1 MPDIRLITVTMNPA
15 IDRVVEIEKFAI
27 GRVSTAKLLGWY
39 PGGKGIN
46 TARVLAKLGTRCI
59 ATGFVGEAELAVFEE
74 HITRVG
80 EGRAVM
86 QLLRVR
92 GQTRTNMTIMDPVL
106 DTETH
111 IREDGFQ
118 VYADDI
124 RRMSSKVGMLAREGS
139 LVVFGGSLPP
149 GASLG
154 DFRSMLHVC
163 ADQGARVVVDMNEA
177 AMAALREEPM
187 WMVKLNEQELA
198 GFSGLPTRTPEEC
211 LAAAR
216 KVSKDGGGMVENVV
230 VTRGAD
236 GALMVGEEL
245 GESAWIGA
253 KVAVHPARIVNT
265 LGCGDSLLAGV
276 LHEWKR
282 SESWFD
288 ALRMGVATATATA
301 VSREP
306 GTLSLEDVREFVEAT
321 LMDGPMAASSG
332 QPGATP

>member
-1 MPDIRLITVTMNPA
+1 MPDVRLITVTMNPA
-15 IDRVVEIEKFAI
+15 IDRVIEIEKFAI
-27 GRVSTAKLLGWY
+27 GRVSTARLLGWY

-46 TARVLAKLGTRCI
+46 VARVLAKLGTRCI
-59 ATGFVGEAELAVFEE
+59 ATGFVGEAELAMFEE

-92 GQTRTNMTIMDPVL
+92 GQTRTNMTIMDPVM

-111 IREDGFQ
+111 IREDGFR
-118 VYADDI
+118 VYPEDI
-124 RRMSSKVGMLAREGS
+124 RRISSKVGMLAREDTVIS
-139 LVVFGGSLPP
+139 FGGSMPP
-149 GASLG
+149 GSSLG

-177 AMAALREEPM
+177 AMAALREEPL
-187 WMVKLNEQELA
+187 WMVKLNASELA
-198 GFSGLPTRTPEEC
+198 GFSGMPTDSEARSLE
-211 LAAAR
+211 AAR
-216 KVSKDGGGMVENVV
+216 RVSTLGGGMVQNVI

-236 GALMVGEEL
+236 GALMVGEGL
-245 GESAWIGA
+245 GPDRWLSA

-276 LHEWKR
+276 LHEWQR
-282 SESWFD
+282 TDSWQD

-301 VSREP
+301 VSREA
-306 GTLSLEDVREFVEAT
+306 GTLALEDVREFVEAT
-321 LMDGPMAASSG
+321 LMEASDIPS
-332 QPGATP
+332 PPLA